1 MEQIELSNN
10 ILMKLAFQ
18 RGLLTLM
25 REDDEMRPT
34 IDKALKDL
42 DWVMDKL
49 G

>member
-25 REDDEMRPT
+25 REHDEMRST

-42 DWVMDKL
+42 DWVIDKL